1 MTTPRFRTY
10 SAFKR
15 AARVAIA
22 GASLGGLL
30 SACASS
36 PLPPL
41 AAGEGA
47 MATSEATA
55 GERRGKSDGERAAEH
70 WGKAY
75 AKNPRNPEAALNY
88 ARKLKALGDKQ
99 QAFAV
104 LQQAASLNAGHR
116 GLLSE
121 YARLALELDQVERA
135 QKLLEEADDPAS
147 PDWRVISARGTVL
160 AKQGKYREAIP
171 LYQRALALAPNQAS
185 VLNNLALALAMDGN
199 AEQAE
204 TLLKQAVAQGGHE
217 ARVSQNLALVLSLQ
231 GKYEEAKLV
240 GARQLS
246 AEQAAANVDYVKR
259 MVQLEPKPLG
269 ATAAKAVRPP
279 AGPAPPVAAA
289 EQPADEQYPGW
300 ITRVAQVKPGA

>member
-1 MTTPRFRTY
+1 MTTPSFRTHT
-10 SAFKR
+10 AFKR

-47 MATSEATA
+47 MATSEPTE

-104 LQQAASLNAGHR
+104 LHQAASLNAGHR

-217 ARVSQNLALVLSLQ
+217 ARVGQNLALVLSLQ

-269 ATAAKAVRPP
+269 VTAAKAVRPP

-289 EQPADEQYPGW
+289 DQLADEQYPGW
-300 ITRVAQVKPGA
+300 ITRVDQVKPGA

>member
-1 MTTPRFRTY
+1 MTTPRFRTHP
-10 SAFKR
+10 AFKR
-15 AARVAIA
+15 AAGVAIA

-47 MATSEATA
+47 MATSEGTQA
-55 GERRGKSDGERAAEH
+55 ERRGKSDGERAAEH

-104 LQQAASLNAGHR
+104 LQQAASLNASHR

-204 TLLKQAVAQGGHE
+204 TLLKQRRSRRAATR
-217 ARVSQNLALVLSLQ
+217 RV
-231 GKYEEAKLV
+231 
-240 GARQLS
+240 
-246 AEQAAANVDYVKR
+246 
-259 MVQLEPKPLG
+259 
-269 ATAAKAVRPP
+269 
-279 AGPAPPVAAA
+279 
-289 EQPADEQYPGW
+289 
-300 ITRVAQVKPGA
+300 

>member
-1 MTTPRFRTY
+1 MTTPSFRTHT
-10 SAFKR
+10 AFKR

-22 GASLGGLL
+22 VASLGGLL

-47 MATSEATA
+47 MATSEPTE

-88 ARKLKALGDKQ
+88 ARNLKALGDKQ
-99 QAFAV
+99 QALAV
-104 LQQAASLNAGHR
+104 LHQAASLNAGHR

-160 AKQGKYREAIP
+160 AKQGKYREAIA
-171 LYQRALALAPNQAS
+171 LYRRALALAPNQVS

-217 ARVSQNLALVLSLQ
+217 ARVGQNLALVLSLQ

-259 MVQLEPKPLG
+259 MVQLEPKALG
-269 ATAAKAVRPP
+269 VTAAKAVRPP
-279 AGPAPPVAAA
+279 AGPAPAVAAA

>member
-1 MTTPRFRTY
+1 LRLALRKSQVETGDIVLLFADESEALTHPYLARAWARRGADLRVPAPGQSKKIAMMG
-10 SAFKR
+10 ALDH
-15 AARVAIA
+15 AARRLIVRTSRPSA
-22 GASLGGLL
+22 GLAGLL

-47 MATSEATA
+47 MATSEATE
-55 GERRGKSDGERAAEH
+55 GGRRGKSDGERAAEH

-75 AKNPRNPEAALNY
+75 AKNPRNPAAALNY
-88 ARKLKALGDKQ
+88 ARKLEALGDKQ

-121 YARLALELDQVERA
+121 YARLALELDPVERA

-147 PDWRVISARGTVL
+147 PDWRVISARGTVF

-204 TLLKQAVAQGGHE
+204 TLLQQAVAQ
-217 ARVSQNLALVLSLQ
+217 
-231 GKYEEAKLV
+231 
-240 GARQLS
+240 
-246 AEQAAANVDYVKR
+246 AA
-259 MVQLEPKPLG
+259 
-269 ATAAKAVRPP
+269 
-279 AGPAPPVAAA
+279 
-289 EQPADEQYPGW
+289 
-300 ITRVAQVKPGA
+300 TRCG

>member
-1 MTTPRFRTY
+1 MTTPRFRTNT
-10 SAFKR
+10 AFKR
-15 AARVAIA
+15 AAQVAIA
-22 GASLGGLL
+22 GASLAGLL

-47 MATSEATA
+47 TVISEATE
-55 GERRGKSDGERAAEH
+55 GERRGKSDGERAAGH

-116 GLLSE
+116 ALLSE

-147 PDWRVISARGTVL
+147 PDWRVISARGTVF

-246 AEQAAANVDYVKR
+246 AEQAAANADYVKR
-259 MVQLEPKPLG
+259 MVQLEPKPLS
-269 ATAAKAVRPP
+269 ATAAKAVGSEP
-279 AGPAPPVAAA
+279 AVAAA
-289 EQPADEQYPGW
+289 GPPAAEQHPGW